1 MHYALP
7 LALPEG
13 EPRGAACSCAI
24 CHNSTKKRSASA
36 PIRSG
41 HCLTKGPAC
50 EQAGPFCSAAALRRI
65 RERRNPALNPIVG
78 EIAGQSLSQQKQKP
92 AYPRGHAGFCWRRTL
107 APVTRPTPLA
117 GAPLRPLEYFSRAKS
132 FGNDSLLMAER
143 VGFEPT
149 ARCRVTG
156 FQDRLLKPLGHL
168 SVYMGAQNITSSI
181 ITSNKYFTSDN

>member
-1 MHYALP
+1 MIFEKTNNWVKCNKIALWVKLWVTVIFNKEKTHISYADTWVLSG
-7 LALPEG
+7 G
-13 EPRGAACSCAI
+13 ERGI
-24 CHNSTKKRSASA
+24 
-36 PIRSG
+36 
-41 HCLTKGPAC
+41 
-50 EQAGPFCSAAALRRI
+50 
-65 RERRNPALNPIVG
+65 
-78 EIAGQSLSQQKQKP
+78 
-92 AYPRGHAGFCWRRTL
+92 WTL

-168 SVYMGAQNITSSI
+168 STFINKSAPKNMGRFGWRRSRDLNPSPAQHRLLP
-181 ITSNKYFTSDN
+181 